1 MSRTSR
7 NMTYP
12 DSLLIEDRGAV
23 RVITMNR
30 PDKRNAL
37 NNELTQALLASLREA
52 DADPE
57 VNAIVL
63 AGAGQSFCAG
73 ADVKEFGGFVAGGG
87 DADASQAALKRAHLT
102 TSLHRAFAEIGT
114 PVVGAAQ
121 GYAMGGG
128 AGLALACDL
137 LVVGE
142 SLKLGYPELKHG
154 IVAAIVM
161 ANLVRQVGR
170 KTAFEL
176 VSTGDTVDA
185 SRALALG
192 LANRVSPDH
201 TLVDDAVAFAE
212 RLADYD
218 PVSMTATKRLF
229 HRVAD
234 LPLTQAFD
242 VSLDTNLMMRS
253 FPKRAPK
260 S

>member
-1 MSRTSR
+1 MSRT
-7 NMTYP
+7 MTLP
-12 DSLLIEDRGAV
+12 DSLLISDRGAV

-37 NNELTQALLASLREA
+37 NNELTRGLLDALR
-52 DADPE
+52 DADEDPG
-57 VNAIVL
+57 VHAIVL

-73 ADVKEFGGFVAGGG
+73 ADVKEFGGFVAGSG
-87 DADASQAALKRAHLT
+87 DADADAAQAALRRAHLT
-102 TSLHRAFAEIGT
+102 TSLHRAFAAIGT

-121 GYAMGGG
+121 GHAMGGG

-142 SLKLGYPELKHG
+142 SLRLGYPELKHG

-176 VSTGDTVDA
+176 VSTGDTMDA

-192 LANRVSPDH
+192 IANRASPDD
-201 TLVDDAVAFAE
+201 TLVDEAVALAQ

-218 PVSMTATKRLF
+218 PVAMAATKRLF

-234 LPLTQAFD
+234 LPLAQAFD

-253 FPKRAPK
+253 FPKREAK
-260 S
+260 A